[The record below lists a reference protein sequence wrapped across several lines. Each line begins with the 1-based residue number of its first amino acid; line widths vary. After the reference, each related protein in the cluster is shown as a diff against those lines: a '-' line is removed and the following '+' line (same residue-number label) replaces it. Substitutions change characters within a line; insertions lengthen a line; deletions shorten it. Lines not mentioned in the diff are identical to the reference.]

1 MRLIKGEEVVP
12 MAEVVQVAD
21 LEPIKIRLERGQRG
35 NVGWEITV
43 HGDNAESIL
52 DQIKAIDRKLAAEYG
67 KPREFKE
74 DVIKEKEAIFE

>member
-1 MRLIKGEEVVP
+1 
-12 MAEVVQVAD
+12 MADVVQVAEV
-21 LEPIKIRLERGQRG
+21 EPIRIRLERGQRG

-43 HGDNAESIL
+43 HGDNADSIL
-52 DQIKAIDRKLAAEYG
+52 EQIKTIDRKLAAEFG